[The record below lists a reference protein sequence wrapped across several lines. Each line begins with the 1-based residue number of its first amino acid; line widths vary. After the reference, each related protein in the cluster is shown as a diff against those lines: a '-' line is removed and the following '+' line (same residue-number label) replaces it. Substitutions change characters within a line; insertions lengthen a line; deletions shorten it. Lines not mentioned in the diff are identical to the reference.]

1 MSAIKFGIK
10 NARNLISSLAL
21 RQRKALHALIS
32 LFVVLL
38 TPLNGHTF
46 IGLPST
52 ITLAFKLARWDLSNF
67 LKILAATSMT
77 LEVDGSLSFALN
89 AACRTQVS
97 LVGYTKTK
105 LT

>member
-52 ITLAFKLARWDLSNF
+52 ITLASKLARWDSSNF
-67 LKILAATSMT
+67 LKILPATSMT
-77 LEVDGSLSFALN
+77 FEVGGSLSFALN